1 MGIAIQEPQMAQN
14 EPRKQWFIN
23 WQSQENLSQKIKDL
37 GIYLI
42 KYNFKA
48 EKVLQK
54 YRISK
59 ITKSQTRKK
68 NKYEN
73 LGNHFKPVKSLG

>member
-1 MGIAIQEPQMAQN
+1 MGIAIQERQMAYN

-48 EKVLQK
+48 KKVL
-54 YRISK
+54 
-59 ITKSQTRKK
+59 
-68 NKYEN
+68 
-73 LGNHFKPVKSLG
+73 